1 MPSTILFDKNAGK
14 VLFAGKVIGKL
25 NYSERLILE
34 YLIAHPNEIASKDDL
49 LAVGWPNRMVVP
61 NSLNIAIRNIR
72 NIFEIAGVEDEPET
86 VPKYGFRLSAGII
99 KVADEEAKTLSVE
112 VDMSTPVTDGVPTQP
127 GAPGAA
133 LHTPPPAV
141 SAATHPPSLP
151 YLWRAARS
159 TVQRIR
165 YGYYVLAATLG
176 ATVMHFY
183 IKAHEPVMACTKVNQ
198 ATFCGTDPISEQVIN
213 IEYQPGDVFWYSER
227 EHEYKFVKVN

>member
-1 MPSTILFDKNAGK
+1 MPSNILFDKNAGK
-14 VLFAGKVIGKL
+14 VLFSGKVIGKL

-34 YLIAHPNEIASKDDL
+34 YLIAHPNEIASKDEL

-86 VPKYGFRLSAGII
+86 VPKYGFRLSADII
-99 KVADEEAKTLSVE
+99 KIADEGAKTLSVE
-112 VDMSTPVTDGVPTQP
+112 VDMSAPVTES
-127 GAPGAA
+127 GAPHHISGSVVP
-133 LHTPPPAV
+133 HTGTPASPAPPNHTAP
-141 SAATHPPSLP
+141 L
-151 YLWRAARS
+151 LLRAGRRMIG
-159 TVQRIR
+159 QIR
-165 YGYYVLAATLG
+165 YGYYVLAASVG
-176 ATVMHFY
+176 AAVMHFY
-183 IKAHEPVMACTKVNQ
+183 IKAHEPVMACTKVKE